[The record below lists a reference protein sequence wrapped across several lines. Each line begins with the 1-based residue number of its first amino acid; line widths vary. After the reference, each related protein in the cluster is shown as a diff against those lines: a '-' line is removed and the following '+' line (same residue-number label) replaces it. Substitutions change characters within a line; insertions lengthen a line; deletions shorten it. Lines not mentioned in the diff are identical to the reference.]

1 MVTQQS
7 CAAAYS
13 AISRVTIG
21 DSKLCAGTGTRD
33 TCERC
38 CDNLPMY
45 WTTGSWHLIKPF
57 FFLFH

>member
-33 TCERC
+33 TCERRVG
-38 CDNLPMY
+38 CDSLLDH
-45 WTTGSWHLIKPF
+45 WQLEVD
-57 FFLFH
+57 